1 MADMD
6 FDTSGLDRLAADLAK
21 VPFASEK
28 TIPKA
33 LAVTARH
40 IKDDWNDNLYRD
52 GHANRTGRSITYDLS
67 HPSRAEFEAE
77 IGAVRG
83 SGKQAYITRLLE
95 YGSAHNPPHGGGSGA
110 LDKNTED
117 FVQGIQ
123 KAAADALKAA
133 GL

>member
-21 VPFASEK
+21 VPGA
-28 TIPKA
+28 TDRTVPVA
-33 LAVTARH
+33 LERTARRV
-40 IKDDWNDNLYRD
+40 KDDWNDALYRD
-52 GHANRTGRSITYDLS
+52 GHANRTGRSISYDLLI
-67 HPSRAEFEAE
+67 SRHEFWAE